1 MIGPLGR
8 SHRLRPLVGR
18 VLDAAIP
25 AAGRA
30 GFSASAGL
38 CVEVLGA
45 AAAHPRLV
53 GAHRVVGRHVQV
65 EIVFQGHAHRPPIDG
80 AAPVGGM
87 GGW

>member
-53 GAHRVVGRHVQV
+53 GAHRVVGRKGDAM
-65 EIVFQGHAHRPPIDG
+65 IMR
-80 AAPVGGM
+80 M
-87 GGW
+87 MRLLRRW